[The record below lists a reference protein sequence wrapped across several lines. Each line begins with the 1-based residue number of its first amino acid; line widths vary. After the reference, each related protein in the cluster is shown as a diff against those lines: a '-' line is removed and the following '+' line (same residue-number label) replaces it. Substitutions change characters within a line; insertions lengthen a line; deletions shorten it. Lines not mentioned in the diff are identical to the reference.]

1 MYRNVSNT
9 PPSSPPSSPA
19 SLSWTQSSSPL
30 SSPTFRPVDLTSD
43 DVADLSLESPI
54 DPLAGSYHA
63 NLSKKR
69 PSHVL
74 LNSPPETPSKKARF
88 NPNTSPFANTLGQS
102 RSLDVDAFREKTLW
116 EEAIETVFESGGR
129 KIDLVGKNITRI
141 PPNIIG
147 DLSKMVLL
155 PETGKAFED
164 VQARLMS
171 TNPPAQRLFGRTRTA
186 PASTHRFGPQGK
198 TMSSNSVLG
207 ASRETMDLLLGQNS
221 ITKLPAELWGLQSL
235 TLLSL
240 RNNNITYLPP
250 QIAQLTELVE
260 LNVAHNKLRFIPA
273 ELLSM
278 KKLKKPFLF
287 PNPYLLQPAQPAPPS
302 TPTATL
308 GPTAP
313 PESPTA
319 SIHAKIVS
327 KTQSI
332 PDERVPSLTELCLR
346 ALLLPPIDVDVGG
359 DDASASVLP
368 SSQFSQSTSSR
379 VKTRL
384 EQTYEL
390 PLATGANSR
399 GISNSLR
406 GILGVCVPGS
416 ILVERDSTS
425 TVVASQGPRHNGY
438 AHDGDILANDADA
451 ATLEDESRII
461 TGTGVCP
468 NPAHGL
474 IPSVFVHHAEER
486 FTWETST
493 PVVATLGGAV
503 AVRWRGCM
511 RGCLD
516 FLEPARPKVVEVT
529 PSDGALP
536 PETQRTEAGEAEVE
550 MNLDLDE
557 ADIVQAFTIS
567 TEPLGFD

>member
-1 MYRNVSNT
+1 
-9 PPSSPPSSPA
+9 
-19 SLSWTQSSSPL
+19 
-30 SSPTFRPVDLTSD
+30 
-43 DVADLSLESPI
+43 
-54 DPLAGSYHA
+54 
-63 NLSKKR
+63 
-69 PSHVL
+69 
-74 LNSPPETPSKKARF
+74 
-88 NPNTSPFANTLGQS
+88 
-102 RSLDVDAFREKTLW
+102 
-116 EEAIETVFESGGR
+116 
-129 KIDLVGKNITRI
+129 
-141 PPNIIG
+141 
-147 DLSKMVLL
+147 MVLL

-240 RNNNITYLPP
+240 STRLLQVELGLLLTISTYIPLGNNNITYLPP

-346 ALLLPPIDVDVGG
+346 ALLSPPIDVDVGG

-516 FLEPARPKVVEVT
+516 FLEPARSKVVEVA
-529 PSDGALP
+529 SS
-536 PETQRTEAGEAEVE
+536 GEAEAE